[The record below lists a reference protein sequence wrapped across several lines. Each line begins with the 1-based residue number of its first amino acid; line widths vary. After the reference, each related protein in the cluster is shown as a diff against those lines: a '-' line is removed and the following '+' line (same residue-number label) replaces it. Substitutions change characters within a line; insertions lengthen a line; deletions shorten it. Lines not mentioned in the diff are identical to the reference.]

1 MTTQEALNKVKAI
14 CFSHLHELQKE
25 ASKVKDTSEETTKAL
40 EGEVHELSKAM
51 HILTKYVS
59 DLIDDGK

>member
-25 ASKVKDTSEETTKAL
+25 ASKVKDTSEETIKAL
-40 EGEVHELSKAM
+40 EWEIHELSKAM
-51 HILTKYVS
+51 HILTEYVS
-59 DLIDDGK
+59 NLIGDDK